1 MLSFDNANM
10 PPTPSIEID
19 TDMYQDNGA
28 FSPQRT
34 INDLVSTS
42 TAGAGPSVQL
52 VERMSAAVRRL
63 ESEKA
68 TYKDE
73 LARLSAQRDDARN
86 EIVMLMREV
95 EGKRTD
101 ESRLAAAEKELGEVK
116 SRYEA
121 CLEMVGEKEEEVEEL
136 RQDVQELK
144 RIYRELVEE
153 KVGG

>member
-1 MLSFDNANM
+1 MLNFDHANM
-10 PPTPSIEID
+10 PPTPSIEVD
-19 TDMYQDNGA
+19 ADLYGDNEA
-28 FSPQRT
+28 PSPHRT

-86 EIVMLMREV
+86 EIVVLMREV
-95 EGKRTD
+95 EGKRTE
-101 ESRLAAAEKELGEVK
+101 ESRITAVQKELAEVK
-116 SRYEA
+116 GRYEA
-121 CLEMVGEKEEEVEEL
+121 CLEMVGEKEEEVVEL